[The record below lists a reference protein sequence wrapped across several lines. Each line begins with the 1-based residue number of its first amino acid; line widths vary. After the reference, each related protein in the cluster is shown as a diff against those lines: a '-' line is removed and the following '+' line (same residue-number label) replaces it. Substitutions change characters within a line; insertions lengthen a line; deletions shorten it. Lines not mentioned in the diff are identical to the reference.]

1 MKLAKNRHSNR
12 KGAATIARLS
22 FTIILSM
29 MTASEVGSAN
39 STASSDEKVNELS
52 ILNSW
57 RESASK
63 TSVGNDLIKVL
74 NTSSVLIKQNPSNK
88 KALYMRGYLYGIIG
102 CTGYAIGDLSAAIR
116 LDPTYGPAYT
126 ERGICYMDLKM
137 YEQAKAD
144 LDRAISLSPSSAD
157 ARFAHGKL
165 MLEMDRP
172 HSAETDFR
180 ACLNN
185 ACKFQPALPGELPAN
200 YYNGPDYYL
209 GVCCEAEGKTD
220 AALRY
225 YKAAAKSKPLG
236 GSGYI
241 KRYSDQ
247 PLDAAFR
254 VSRLEVGL

>member
-1 MKLAKNRHSNR
+1 
-12 KGAATIARLS
+12 
-22 FTIILSM
+22 
-29 MTASEVGSAN
+29 
-39 STASSDEKVNELS
+39 
-52 ILNSW
+52 
-57 RESASK
+57 
-63 TSVGNDLIKVL
+63 
-74 NTSSVLIKQNPSNK
+74 
-88 KALYMRGYLYGIIG
+88 MRGYLYGIIG

-116 LDPTYGPAYT
+116 VDPSYGKAYT

-137 YEQAKAD
+137 YQQAKAD
-144 LDRAISLSPSSAD
+144 LDRAISLCPDSAD

-165 MLEMDRP
+165 MLEMERP

-180 ACLNN
+180 ACQNS

-200 YYNGPDYYL
+200 YFNGPDYYL